1 MSWLKRLVLAAGLA
15 TFCYLLW
22 HFDPRLVW
30 AEVAGFGWAFAV
42 VIPFQL
48 FDHAINAQGWRFAFR
63 PEDAG
68 RVPLWKLI
76 YVRVAGD
83 GVNYLT
89 PSANIGG
96 EFVRPAMLGPVAS
109 PEARITSV
117 VLAKFTQALGQ
128 ACFIV
133 SGMLLLIHGKLDFL
147 GPAQKA
153 AALTFTGLTAGS
165 VLLAIWVLTHPGRL
179 GDRVWALAARL
190 GNVRE
195 PLRRFVADHPWRL
208 VLSAFFFGLG
218 YAWGAFEVWLICF
231 FMGVPMDLR
240 TAFAVEVLSNV
251 VDSAMFMVPAKVGTQ
266 EAGKTAIF
274 AGLGLPA
281 RQGLAFGLIRHVR
294 ELVWAAMGLGLYA
307 LHRRR
312 PEAATPGSPLPP
324 AEPASRPG

>member
-1 MSWLKRLVLAAGLA
+1 MSWLKRLVLAAGVA
-15 TFCYLLW
+15 TLVYLLW

-48 FDHAINAQGWRFAFR
+48 FDHALNALGWRFAFR
-63 PEDAG
+63 PEDAP
-68 RVPLWKLI
+68 RMPLWRLI

-96 EFVRPAMLGPVAS
+96 EFVRPAMLGPGAS
-109 PEARITSV
+109 LEARITSV

-128 ACFIV
+128 AAFIV
-133 SGMLLLIHGKLDFL
+133 SGMLLLVHGKLDFL
-147 GPAQKA
+147 GPAQKT
-153 AALTFTGLTAGS
+153 AALTFTSLTAAS
-165 VLLAIWVLTHPGRL
+165 VLFAIWVLTRPNPL
-179 GDRVWALAARL
+179 GERIWRLAARL

-208 VLSAFFFGLG
+208 VLSGFFFALG
-218 YAWGAFEVWLICF
+218 YAWGAFEVWLICR

-251 VDSAMFMVPAKVGTQ
+251 IDSAMFMVPAKVGTQ

-312 PEAATPGSPLPP
+312 PEQEPPGTPLPP
-324 AEPASRPG
+324 AEPA